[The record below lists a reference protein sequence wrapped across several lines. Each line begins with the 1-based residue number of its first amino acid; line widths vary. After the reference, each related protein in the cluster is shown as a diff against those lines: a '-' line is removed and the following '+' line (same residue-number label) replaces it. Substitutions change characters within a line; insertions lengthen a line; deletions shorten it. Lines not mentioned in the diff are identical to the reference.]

1 MIANRRI
8 FASGA
13 ALAESLAQDVAGWL
27 GAAIVKQG
35 HATIAVSGGI
45 TPKPFLIA
53 LSMLKLDW
61 SKVTVT
67 LVDERQVPEDNLR
80 SNARLVKDTLLQGE
94 AALAQFVPL
103 YLNPTIAQVPV
114 FDVVILGMGSDGHTA
129 SLFPG
134 GDHLASAIDSENQD
148 AVIAMKAPG
157 AGEPRLTFTLS
168 RLLAASH
175 IYLHIQGE
183 DKMQV
188 LERALAGRDALHM
201 PVRAVLHATK
211 PLDLYWCP

>member
-1 MIANRRI
+1 MIANRHI
-8 FASGA
+8 FVSGA
-13 ALAESLAQDVAGWL
+13 ALAEGLAQDVAAWL
-27 GAAIVKQG
+27 RAAIVNQG
-35 HATIAVSGGI
+35 HATIAVSGGT

-53 LSMLKLDW
+53 LSTQKLDW
-61 SKVTVT
+61 SQVTVT
-67 LVDERQVPEDNLR
+67 LVDERRVPEDNPR
-80 SNARLVKDTLLQGE
+80 SNARLVKEALLQGE

-114 FDVVILGMGSDGHTA
+114 FDVVILGMGNDGHTA
-129 SLFPG
+129 SFFPG
-134 GDHLASAIDSENQD
+134 GDNLAKAIDPANQD
-148 AVIAMKAPG
+148 AVIAMMATG

-175 IYLHIQGE
+175 ICLHIQGQ

-188 LERALAGRDALHM
+188 LQQALAGRDAMQM
-201 PVRAVLHATK
+201 PVRAVLHSAK